1 MGKTITE
8 ILNLHTDMRTKKI
21 AIIGAMDEEIQA
33 LTEELKNKIET
44 PWAFTTIYEG
54 ILFGR
59 DVIIAKCGV
68 GKVLSAILTQH
79 LIDTYNIDQII
90 CTGVAGSLNNNFNI
104 GDVILSQDLIQHDMD
119 ATAVG
124 FERGLIP
131 FTDHKVL
138 MASSIL
144 LEKAKSF
151 TSPEFKSLPGRILSG
166 DVFVTHNYHHRNA
179 LTDELQGDACEMEGA
194 SIALVCTVHKVP
206 FIVIRSISD
215 KADGTSH
222 MDFWEFVKIAAKRS
236 HALVEHILRS

>member
-1 MGKTITE
+1 MS
-8 ILNLHTDMRTKKI
+8 TKKI

-54 ILFGR
+54 ILFDR
-59 DVIIAKCGV
+59 EVIIAKCGV

-79 LIDTYNIDQII
+79 LIDTYEIDQII

-104 GDVILSQDLIQHDMD
+104 GDVVLPQDLIQHDMD

-131 FTDHKVL
+131 F
-138 MASSIL
+138 ASSKL

-151 TSPEFKSLPGRILSG
+151 TSSEFNSLPGRILSG
-166 DVFVTHNYHHRNA
+166 DVFVTHNYHHRSA
-179 LTDELQGDACEMEGA
+179 LTDELHGDACEMEGA
-194 SIALVCTVHKVP
+194 SIALVCTVHKIP

-236 HALVEHILRS
+236 HALVEHLLRS